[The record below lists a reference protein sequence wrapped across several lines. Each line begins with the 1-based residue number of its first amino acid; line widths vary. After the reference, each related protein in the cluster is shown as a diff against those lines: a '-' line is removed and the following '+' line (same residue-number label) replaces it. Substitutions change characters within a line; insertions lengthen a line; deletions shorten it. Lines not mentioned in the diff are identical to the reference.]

1 MFYSFFYYIYIW
13 SIKYINLD
21 KNINVLSTCILYLIF
36 NNVNS
41 SDNRLSVKELVKVL
55 DIRRKIEKF

>member
-1 MFYSFFYYIYIW
+1 MWLRFYYIW
-13 SIKYINLD
+13 SIKYINLE